1 MTDIVNK
8 KPLVKQGWLRV
19 LLFFIAYFLLSFF
32 IAIPV
37 VLVISLFEGG
47 SITDITNVMN
57 TDFLWL
63 TLLLGALISFVEVF
77 IFRKWVDHRS
87 LASLGFQT
95 GGYFADAASGF
106 FLAPVILGIGSIILF
121 FSGHL
126 QWIDVNFNGNKLFI
140 AFGMLVIVAFSEELV
155 FRGYILNN
163 LMESFNKWVALFI
176 SAILFALAHSLNPD
190 VNLISVAGLF
200 LAGILL
206 GINYVYTKNLWFAI
220 SFHLCWNFVQGPLL
234 GYKVSGLNL
243 PSLLQTEMK
252 GDATIT
258 GGNFGFEASMIN
270 ILLLLVTV
278 SSLYFIY
285 ERKYKTVTVKAK
297 A

>member
-8 KPLVKQGWLRV
+8 KPFVRQGWLRV
-19 LLFFIAYFLLSFF
+19 LLFLIAYFLLSFF

-37 VLVISLFEGG
+37 VLIIALFKSG
-47 SITDITNVMN
+47 SVTDITNAMN

-63 TLLLGALISFVEVF
+63 TLLLSALISFIVVF
-77 IFRKWVDHRS
+77 IFRKWVDRKS
-87 LASLGFQT
+87 LASLGFEVD
-95 GGYFADAASGF
+95 GYFADATSGF

-126 QWIDVNFNGNKLFI
+126 QWIDISFNGNKLFI
-140 AFGMLVIVAFSEELV
+140 AFGMLVIVAFSEELI

-163 LMESFNKWVALFI
+163 LMQSFNKWVALFI
-176 SAILFALAHSLNPD
+176 SAILFALAHSLNPN
-190 VNLISVAGLF
+190 VNFLSVTGLF

-243 PSLLQTEMK
+243 PSLLQTEVK
-252 GDATIT
+252 GDAMIT
-258 GGNFGFEASMIN
+258 CGDLGFEASMIN
-270 ILLLLVTV
+270 ILLLIVAV
-278 SSLYFIY
+278 SSMYFIY
-285 ERKYKTVTVKAK
+285 EKKYKTLTVKVK

>member
-1 MTDIVNK
+1 MAHI
-8 KPLVKQGWLRV
+8 
-19 LLFFIAYFLLSFF
+19 I
-32 IAIPV
+32 I
-37 VLVISLFEGG
+37 
-47 SITDITNVMN
+47 
-57 TDFLWL
+57 
-63 TLLLGALISFVEVF
+63 GALISFVEVF

-190 VNLISVAGLF
+190 VNLISVADYF
-200 LAGILL
+200 LLE
-206 GINYVYTKNLWFAI
+206 F
-220 SFHLCWNFVQGPLL
+220 CW
-234 GYKVSGLNL
+234 
-243 PSLLQTEMK
+243 E
-252 GDATIT
+252 
-258 GGNFGFEASMIN
+258 
-270 ILLLLVTV
+270 
-278 SSLYFIY
+278 
-285 ERKYKTVTVKAK
+285 
-297 A
+297 

>member
-8 KPLVKQGWLRV
+8 KPFVRQGWLRV
-19 LLFFIAYFLLSFF
+19 LLFFIAYFVLSFF

-37 VLVISLFEGG
+37 ILIIALFKSG
-47 SITDITNVMN
+47 SITDITNAMN

-63 TLLLGALISFVEVF
+63 TLLLSALISFIVVF
-77 IFRKWVDHRS
+77 IFRKWVDRRS
-87 LASLGFQT
+87 LASLGFEVD
-95 GGYFADAASGF
+95 GYFADAASGF

-126 QWIDVNFNGNKLFI
+126 QWIDVSFNGNKLFI
-140 AFGMLVIVAFSEELV
+140 AFGMLVIVVFSEELI

-163 LMESFNKWVALFI
+163 LMQSFNKWVALFI
-176 SAILFALAHSLNPD
+176 SAILFALVHSLSPD
-190 VNLISVAGLF
+190 VNLLSVAGLF

-220 SFHLCWNFVQGPLL
+220 SFHLFWNFVQGPLL

-243 PSLLQTEMK
+243 PTLLQTEVK
-252 GDATIT
+252 GDAMIT
-258 GGNFGFEASMIN
+258 GGDLGFEASMIN
-270 ILLLLVTV
+270 ILLLIVAV
-278 SSLYFIY
+278 STLYFIY
-285 ERKYKTVTVKAK
+285 EKKYKAVTVKAK